1 MLGSSE
7 DLWNSYN
14 SLLISDDVGR
24 IQKLLSRYELF
35 KLAQK
40 VPGDIVECGVFKGA
54 GLFYWLK
61 LLKIFCPGEAR
72 RVVGFDTFDSFASTL
87 LDYEKKEA
95 SAFVGEAGF
104 VGVDTKE
111 LDTVLK
117 NSGFSDSELVK
128 GDVINTIPEYCK
140 NNPGFRISLLN
151 LDLDT
156 YKGTKAALDGF
167 WPHVSRGGIVVLD
180 EYGKRGWGESDA
192 VDEFI
197 ANNGIQVELVSVK
210 HSSRP
215 SAYLHKI

>member
-1 MLGSSE
+1 M
-7 DLWNSYN
+7 
-14 SLLISDDVGR
+14 
-24 IQKLLSRYELF
+24 
-35 KLAQK
+35 
-40 VPGDIVECGVFKGA
+40 
-54 GLFYWLK
+54 
-61 LLKIFCPGEAR
+61 
-72 RVVGFDTFDSFASTL
+72 VGFDTFDSFASTL

-180 EYGKRGWGESDA
+180 EYGKEAGVNQTLWM
-192 VDEFI
+192 
-197 ANNGIQVELVSVK
+197 NYCK
-210 HSSRP
+210 
-215 SAYLHKI
+215 